1 MTMPDCPTTRE
12 RLERTA
18 RIVAGGTCPHA
29 RRLGAVPAVYCEK
42 PVNPLT
48 GEHIDGAVYHCAD
61 EARTVWWLEDDR
73 GAFIE

>member
-1 MTMPDCPTTRE
+1 MTLTTRE

-48 GEHIDGAVYHCAD
+48 GEHIDGAVYHCGD
-61 EARTVWWLEDDR
+61 IEARTVWWLEDDR
-73 GAFIE
+73 GASIE

>member
-1 MTMPDCPTTRE
+1 MTPRE

-29 RRLGAVPAVYCEK
+29 FVRKSPSAGLAYCEK

-48 GEHIDGAVYHCAD
+48 GEHIDGAVYHCGD
-61 EARTVWWLEDDR
+61 MEARTVWWLEDER
-73 GAFIE
+73 GAFVE